1 MGKIFLDSCDVLI
14 LEKIGKNYSGGG
26 MDTNVVGRS
35 RLPIGIQSERMGIFE
50 LSEESHGNATGMGRA
65 DVATRRFFDQISF
78 DDTYPNA
85 VTDHDS
91 SVYKIPLIVDNEREC
106 IQTAMAICLHMDA
119 EHPRIILLK
128 NSLEIEEILI
138 SEALVEEAKA
148 QERLTILGEPFALE
162 FDEQGDLLTRV

>member
-1 MGKIFLDSCDVLI
+1 
-14 LEKIGKNYSGGG
+14 
-26 MDTNVVGRS
+26 
-35 RLPIGIQSERMGIFE
+35 
-50 LSEESHGNATGMGRA
+50 
-65 DVATRRFFDQISF
+65 
-78 DDTYPNA
+78 
-85 VTDHDS
+85 
-91 SVYKIPLIVDNEREC
+91 
-106 IQTAMAICLHMDA
+106 MDA